1 LTTILGVRVVRGRT
15 RISRNQGTAI
25 GKARLLKPVTPREW
39 LVHGFLFL
47 LTCTTTTLAG
57 VQWLNGN
64 PLELSSF
71 TNGLPYSALTMLFLT
86 SHELGHYVAAKREGI
101 SATLPFFLPFP
112 SFIGLFPFGT
122 LGAVIRLREAVTS
135 RRVLLSI
142 GAAGP
147 ISGFIMSTI
156 VLVVGFATLP
166 GKGYLYAIH
175 PEYLHLQSIPEGGL
189 QFGSSVAY
197 RLLEAAIP
205 AKQAFV
211 PPMNEIYHYPFLCV
225 GWFGLFVTSLNLIP
239 IGQLDGGHIASAVLG
254 NRSKK
259 YLHVLTITG
268 LFLLGLLGLAPLVDA
283 TYKCGW
289 PGWLLWAAILLLLS
303 RRDRK
308 VSSTDAVTELRS
320 PHSVTTAVICLI
332 IFLLTFVPAPIS
344 L

>member
-1 LTTILGVRVVRGRT
+1 
-15 RISRNQGTAI
+15 
-25 GKARLLKPVTPREW
+25 VTPREW

-47 LTCTTTTLAG
+47 LTCITTTLAG

-71 TNGLPYSALTMLFLT
+71 SNGLPYSALTMLFLT
-86 SHELGHYVAAKREGI
+86 SHELGHYVAAKRGGI
-101 SATLPFFLPFP
+101 SASLPFFLPFP
-112 SFIGLFPFGT
+112 SFLGLFPFGT

-135 RRVLLSI
+135 RRILLSI

-147 ISGFIMSTI
+147 ISGFIVSII

-175 PEYLHLQSIPEGGL
+175 PEYLHMRSIPEGGL
-189 QFGSSVAY
+189 QFGSNVAY
-197 RLLEAAIP
+197 RLLEAVIP
-205 AKQAFV
+205 GKGAFV

-254 NRSKK
+254 KRTKK
-259 YLHVLTITG
+259 YLHISTIAG

-283 TYKCGW
+283 THDLGW
-289 PGWLLWAAILLLLS
+289 PGWLLWATILLLLS

-308 VSSTDAVTELRS
+308 VSSTDEVTELRS
-320 PHSVTTAVICLI
+320 PQQVTAAVICLI
-332 IFLLTFVPAPIS
+332 IFLLTFIPAPIS